1 MSDGG
6 QFARLFSPLRIG
18 DRTLRNRIALAATLT
33 NYGSGNR
40 ITSRWINFLA
50 ERAKGGAG
58 MVITEILAVDPT
70 ALAQAAIITA
80 FDPGNEDPSAFAG
93 YGIPGKG
100 EKAVDRGR
108 NLRPGLFLEE
118 LHRIDQELQRRDDAG
133 VIKTR
138 SAHSRLSRTVSKT
151 LSQVQ

>member
-6 QFARLFSPLRIG
+6 QFARLVSPLPIG

-80 FDPGNEDPSAFAG
+80 FDPGNEDGF
-93 YGIPGKG
+93 
-100 EKAVDRGR
+100 KATATEVEGQ
-108 NLRPGLFLEE
+108 G
-118 LHRIDQELQRRDDAG
+118 A
-133 VIKTR
+133 
-138 SAHSRLSRTVSKT
+138 
-151 LSQVQ
+151 